1 MDRGARTRPAPAWSK
16 NSNVDPESRQGLRYA
31 RRGPTLV
38 PHPGTGWT
46 SVDVCRAAD
55 GRRAWD
61 ALPVRARGGAV
72 TLPGGLRN
80 AKHTLKLALFH
91 ANDKWRRECRGISQ
105 SIQLGSKTALIST
118 RNCNQVAYDC
128 GLVGD
133 TIERLG
139 CLAVVLGA
147 DDVADLEYDAQK
159 TDTERYLS
167 VEDDTGSARTYFYP
181 LARDSRY
188 PPPVLINVHMV
199 SPDSIIMRASKP
211 RTTLVCK
218 EQKLSLRKRHHPSP
232 QDGGAIGRRARQT
245 GELHYAHP
253 WKDAVITRRLIGD
266 PKIGG
271 FGLRGHAALGR
282 DGCHPVLTTANQ
294 ELEHSLRYFPF
305 WSFPVDAGA
314 PAPGIDMEGQHLHDG
329 IRLGGATNGQI
340 QRLGSDA
347 PHLRPMSP
355 QDRHEDCSVWREQH
369 VERPPPSSEFRY
381 VDNDDD
387 DDDDDGDHDRVS
399 LYKRRIQG
407 VNDAKQVRIKERSKI
422 VDRNCVQQRLVGSGV
437 SGGHSP
443 VASKAPPQSTLV
455 SGCGRGDATTSAQAF
470 ALLEHDRREGQR
482 AAPPRASFVGKM
494 KRSTVC
500 GGPEEKMRC
509 VLVETSLIMKQVSFH
524 YVDKVQAIIG
534 KGSRI
539 SFFTR
544 QPSQSRQESRTGSI
558 ADF

>member
-31 RRGPTLV
+31 RRGPWSLTV
-38 PHPGTGWT
+38 EPAGGVST
-46 SVDVCRAAD
+46 SAVLQMDV
-55 GRRAWD
+55 
-61 ALPVRARGGAV
+61 VRGMHFLATA
-72 TLPGGLRN
+72 LPGGLRN

-118 RNCNQVAYDC
+118 RNCNQVEYDC

-147 DDVADLEYDAQK
+147 DDVADLEYDVQK

-167 VEDDTGSARTYFYP
+167 MGDDTGSAKAYFYP

-211 RTTLVCK
+211 RATLVCK
-218 EQKLSLRKRHHPSP
+218 EQKLSLRKRNHPSP

-245 GELHYAHP
+245 GELHYAHT

-266 PKIGG
+266 PKISG

-282 DGCHPVLTTANQ
+282 DGCHPILTTANQ

-305 WSFPVDAGA
+305 SLFPSVN
-314 PAPGIDMEGQHLHDG
+314 MEGQHLDDG

-369 VERPPPSSEFRY
+369 VERPPQSSEFRS
-381 VDNDDD
+381 VE
-387 DDDDDGDHDRVS
+387 
-399 LYKRRIQG
+399 
-407 VNDAKQVRIKERSKI
+407 QVRIKERFKI

-443 VASKAPPQSTLV
+443 VASKAPPKPTLDIA

-470 ALLEHDRREGQR
+470 AMLEHDRREGQR
-482 AAPPRASFVGKM
+482 AAPPV
-494 KRSTVC
+494 
-500 GGPEEKMRC
+500 
-509 VLVETSLIMKQVSFH
+509 
-524 YVDKVQAIIG
+524 
-534 KGSRI
+534 
-539 SFFTR
+539 
-544 QPSQSRQESRTGSI
+544 
-558 ADF
+558 

>member
-16 NSNVDPESRQGLRYA
+16 NSNVDPESRQGLRYICQT
-31 RRGPTLV
+31 GTLV
-38 PHPGTGWT
+38 PHRGTGWR

-61 ALPVRARGGAV
+61 ALPVRARWGCS
-72 TLPGGLRN
+72 
-80 AKHTLKLALFH
+80 LFH

-118 RNCNQVAYDC
+118 RNCNQVEYDC

-133 TIERLG
+133 TNERLG
-139 CLAVVLGA
+139 CLAVGPFYSVVVKVLGA
-147 DDVADLEYDAQK
+147 DDVADLEYDVQK

-167 VEDDTGSARTYFYP
+167 MEDDTGSAKAYFYP

-188 PPPVLINVHMV
+188 PRPVLINVHMV
-199 SPDSIIMRASKP
+199 SPDSIVMRASKP
-211 RTTLVCK
+211 RATLVN
-218 EQKLSLRKRHHPSP
+218 HPSP

-245 GELHYAHP
+245 GEFHYAHP

-266 PKIGG
+266 PKMG
-271 FGLRGHAALGR
+271 FGLRAHAALGR
-282 DGCHPVLTTANQ
+282 DGCHPILTTANQ

-305 WSFPVDAGA
+305 WS
-314 PAPGIDMEGQHLHDG
+314 L
-329 IRLGGATNGQI
+329 
-340 QRLGSDA
+340 S
-347 PHLRPMSP
+347 
-355 QDRHEDCSVWREQH
+355 DCSVWREQH

-381 VDNDDD
+381 VEY
-387 DDDDDGDHDRVS
+387 VQ
-399 LYKRRIQG
+399 K
-407 VNDAKQVRIKERSKI
+407 ACVRIKERSKI

-443 VASKAPPQSTLV
+443 VASKAPPNSTLV
-455 SGCGRGDATTSAQAF
+455 SGCGRGDATTSAQV
-470 ALLEHDRREGQR
+470 H
-482 AAPPRASFVGKM
+482 RASFIGKM
-494 KRSTVC
+494 KRSTVY
-500 GGPEEKMRC
+500 GGPEEKMKC
-509 VLVETSLIMKQVSFH
+509 VLVETSLVMKQVSFH

-539 SFFTR
+539 SLFTG

>member
-16 NSNVDPESRQGLRYA
+16 NSNVDPESRQGLRYICQT
-31 RRGPTLV
+31 GTLV
-38 PHPGTGWT
+38 PHRGTGWR

-61 ALPVRARGGAV
+61 ALPVRARWGCS
-72 TLPGGLRN
+72 
-80 AKHTLKLALFH
+80 LFH

-118 RNCNQVAYDC
+118 RNCNQVEYDC

-133 TIERLG
+133 TNERLG

-147 DDVADLEYDAQK
+147 DDVADLEYDVQK

-167 VEDDTGSARTYFYP
+167 MEDDTGSAKAYFYP

-188 PPPVLINVHMV
+188 PRPVLINVHMV
-199 SPDSIIMRASKP
+199 SPDSIVMRASKP
-211 RTTLVCK
+211 RATL
-218 EQKLSLRKRHHPSP
+218 
-232 QDGGAIGRRARQT
+232 DGGAIGRRARQT
-245 GELHYAHP
+245 GEFHYAHP

-266 PKIGG
+266 PKMG
-271 FGLRGHAALGR
+271 FGLRAHAALGR
-282 DGCHPVLTTANQ
+282 DGCHPILTTANQ

-305 WSFPVDAGA
+305 WSLSV
-314 PAPGIDMEGQHLHDG
+314 DMEGQHLDDG

-347 PHLRPMSP
+347 PHLRPI
-355 QDRHEDCSVWREQH
+355 VWREQH

-381 VDNDDD
+381 VEY
-387 DDDDDGDHDRVS
+387 VQ
-399 LYKRRIQG
+399 K
-407 VNDAKQVRIKERSKI
+407 ACVRIKERSKI

-443 VASKAPPQSTLV
+443 VASKAPPNSTLV
-455 SGCGRGDATTSAQAF
+455 SGCGRGDATTSAQV
-470 ALLEHDRREGQR
+470 H
-482 AAPPRASFVGKM
+482 RASFIGKM
-494 KRSTVC
+494 KRSTVY
-500 GGPEEKMRC
+500 GGPEEKMKC
-509 VLVETSLIMKQVSFH
+509 VLVETSLVMKQVSFH

-539 SFFTR
+539 SLFTG

>member
-31 RRGPTLV
+31 RWGPC
-38 PHPGTGWT
+38 
-46 SVDVCRAAD
+46 VDVCRAAD

-61 ALPVRARGGAV
+61 ALPVRATWRGCS
-72 TLPGGLRN
+72 
-80 AKHTLKLALFH
+80 LFH

-118 RNCNQVAYDC
+118 RNCNQVEYDC

-147 DDVADLEYDAQK
+147 DDVADLEYDVQK
-159 TDTERYLS
+159 TDPERYCQWKMTRGVQRRL
-167 VEDDTGSARTYFYP
+167 FYP

-188 PPPVLINVHMV
+188 PPPVLINVHM
-199 SPDSIIMRASKP
+199 
-211 RTTLVCK
+211 
-218 EQKLSLRKRHHPSP
+218 LSLRKRHHPSP
-232 QDGGAIGRRARQT
+232 QDGGAIGQRARQT
-245 GELHYAHP
+245 GEPHYTHP

-282 DGCHPVLTTANQ
+282 DGCHPILTTANQ
-294 ELEHSLRYFPF
+294 ELEHFLRYFPF
-305 WSFPVDAGA
+305 WSLSV
-314 PAPGIDMEGQHLHDG
+314 DMEGQHLDDG
-329 IRLGGATNGQI
+329 IRLGGATSGQI

-347 PHLRPMSP
+347 PHLRPIV
-355 QDRHEDCSVWREQH
+355 CREQH

-381 VDNDDD
+381 VTECTE
-387 DDDDDGDHDRVS
+387 GMCTCYYTFWR
-399 LYKRRIQG
+399 
-407 VNDAKQVRIKERSKI
+407 QVRIKERSKI

-437 SGGHSP
+437 SGGHGL
-443 VASKAPPQSTLV
+443 VASKAPPKSALV
-455 SGCGRGDATTSAQAF
+455 SGCRRGDATTSAQV
-470 ALLEHDRREGQR
+470 
-482 AAPPRASFVGKM
+482 RASFIGKM
-494 KRSTVC
+494 KRSTVY
-500 GGPEEKMRC
+500 GGPEEKMKC

-534 KGSRI
+534 KGS
-539 SFFTR
+539 
-544 QPSQSRQESRTGSI
+544 
-558 ADF
+558 